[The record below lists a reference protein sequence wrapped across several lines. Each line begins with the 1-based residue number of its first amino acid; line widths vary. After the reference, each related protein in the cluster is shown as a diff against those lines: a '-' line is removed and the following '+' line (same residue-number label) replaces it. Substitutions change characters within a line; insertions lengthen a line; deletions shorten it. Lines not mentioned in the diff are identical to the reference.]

1 LRDPHDM
8 DTEPPPEDTPRQDRY
23 CPVCGHTTPHWGPRT
38 TVEDMVAD
46 RDMRPSGSIEA
57 WICGDCGNRENVIAS
72 PEPTPPEQS
81 RADLE
86 RWEEEG
92 GLPGPD

>member
-1 LRDPHDM
+1 
-8 DTEPPPEDTPRQDRY
+8 
-23 CPVCGHTTPHWGPRT
+23 
-38 TVEDMVAD
+38 MVAD

-57 WICGDCGNRENVIAS
+57 WICGDCGHRENVIAS

-92 GLPGPD
+92 DLPGRTDAAGSSELCTAGRLRPGRRRQPNVGRLSR

>member
-1 LRDPHDM
+1 
-8 DTEPPPEDTPRQDRY
+8 
-23 CPVCGHTTPHWGPRT
+23 
-38 TVEDMVAD
+38 MVAD

-57 WICGDCGNRENVIAS
+57 WICGDCGHRENVIAS
-72 PEPTPPEQS
+72 PEPTPTEQS

>member
-1 LRDPHDM
+1 M
-8 DTEPPPEDTPRQDRY
+8 DTGVPPEDTPRRDRY
-23 CPVCGHTTPHWGPRT
+23 CPVCGRTTPHWGPHT
-38 TVEDMVAD
+38 TVEDMVPD

-57 WICGDCGNRENVIAS
+57 CICGDCGNRENVIAS

>member
-1 LRDPHDM
+1 
-8 DTEPPPEDTPRQDRY
+8 
-23 CPVCGHTTPHWGPRT
+23 
-38 TVEDMVAD
+38 MVAD
-46 RDMRPSGSIEA
+46 RDIRPSGSIEA

-86 RWEEEG
+86 PWEEEG
-92 GLPGPD
+92 GLPGPG